1 MRPSIRLGR
10 VFGIEIGLH
19 YSWFV
24 IALLIVLSLSAH
36 FHMVNPQWSLGLTWS
51 LAAITG
57 LLFFASI
64 VAHELSHA
72 AVANARGMPVRSI
85 TLFALGG
92 VANVEKES
100 ADAKSEFWMAI
111 VGPITSAVIGLFFL
125 GIARVA
131 GWHPQSGT
139 PPSPL
144 WAGLVWLGYINVS
157 LAVFNMIPGFPLDGG
172 RVLRSIIWGVN
183 GNPIRAT
190 KIAANIGQSIAVAFI
205 IFGFLRFFLGG
216 GLGGLWLAFI
226 GWFLADA
233 AAASQAGVEVSTVL
247 APVRVGDLM
256 SQDCPRVDG
265 NVNLRTFAEDYLLRT
280 GRRCFIAVQNGTELG
295 LVTIGDLKR
304 ITRERWPFTTVAD
317 IVRPLEQAPA
327 VSPDTSLV
335 QALELMARE
344 DVNQLPVVS
353 NGRFAG
359 VISRGLIVQF
369 METKAELKAA

>member
-1 MRPSIRLGR
+1 MPPSIRLGR

-157 LAVFNMIPGFPLDGG
+157 LAVFNM
-172 RVLRSIIWGVN
+172 
-183 GNPIRAT
+183 
-190 KIAANIGQSIAVAFI
+190 
-205 IFGFLRFFLGG
+205 
-216 GLGGLWLAFI
+216 
-226 GWFLADA
+226 
-233 AAASQAGVEVSTVL
+233 
-247 APVRVGDLM
+247 
-256 SQDCPRVDG
+256 
-265 NVNLRTFAEDYLLRT
+265 
-280 GRRCFIAVQNGTELG
+280 
-295 LVTIGDLKR
+295 
-304 ITRERWPFTTVAD
+304 
-317 IVRPLEQAPA
+317 
-327 VSPDTSLV
+327 
-335 QALELMARE
+335 
-344 DVNQLPVVS
+344 
-353 NGRFAG
+353 
-359 VISRGLIVQF
+359 
-369 METKAELKAA
+369 

>member
-144 WAGLVWLGYINVS
+144 WAGLVWLGYINVT

-256 SQDCPRVDG
+256 SQDCPSVDG

-280 GRRCFIAVQNGTELG
+280 GRRCFVAVQNGTELG
-295 LVTIGDLKR
+295 LVTIRDLKH
-304 ITRERWPFTTVAD
+304 
-317 IVRPLEQAPA
+317 PLEQAPA
-327 VSPDTSLV
+327 VSPDMSLV

-344 DVNQLPVVS
+344 DLNQLPVVS

>member
-139 PPSPL
+139 PTSPL

-216 GLGGLWLAFI
+216 GFGGLWLAFI

-327 VSPDTSLV
+327 VSPDTPLV